1 MSFGNFYLCNP
12 VEGWAAVCISKN
24 GCTSLKAGVLRS
36 LGREVPATTNGIH
49 DLVGYQ
55 ESELLRPVSAG
66 PPPGMTT
73 FAVWR
78 DPVDRWHSAV
88 AYLRRPDELL
98 PRRRILGTRNSLA
111 LRVSLRQALAVTR
124 RQLALDPVR
133 CDEHLRRQ
141 DDYADFGALDE
152 VVELR
157 GLDAFFERNGWGPL
171 PRRNQAVTPVE
182 RDERVSAEIRELYAA
197 DLLLCERRRV

>member
-12 VEGWAAVCISKN
+12 VERWAAVCISKN
-24 GCTSLKAGVLRS
+24 ACTSLKAGVLQS
-36 LGREVPATTNGIH
+36 LGRAVPETTNGIH

-78 DPVDRWHSAV
+78 DPVDRWYSAV
-88 AYLRRPDELL
+88 AYLRRPDELF
-98 PRRRILGTRNSLA
+98 PRRRILGTRNSVA
-111 LRVSLRQALAVTR
+111 IRVSLRQALAVTG
-124 RQLALDPVR
+124 RQLALDPLR

-141 DDYADFGALDE
+141 SDYADFAALDH

-157 GLDAFFERNGWGPL
+157 GLNAFFERNGWGSL
-171 PRRNQAVTPVE
+171 PRRNEAVKPVA

-197 DLLLCERRRV
+197 DVRLPIASPA